1 MPTAEE
7 RLAQAN
13 ADLNAATNDIAE
25 DLQKLKDEIA
35 ANAANLISEESLAAL
50 ENNIAVLKGIG
61 NAQ

>member
-25 DLQKLKDEIA
+25 DLQKLKDELA
-35 ANAANLISEESLAAL
+35 AGSVSEESLAAL

>member
-35 ANAANLISEESLAAL
+35 AGTVTEESLQTL
-50 ENNIAVLKGIG
+50 ENNIAALKLIG
-61 NAQ
+61 SQQ